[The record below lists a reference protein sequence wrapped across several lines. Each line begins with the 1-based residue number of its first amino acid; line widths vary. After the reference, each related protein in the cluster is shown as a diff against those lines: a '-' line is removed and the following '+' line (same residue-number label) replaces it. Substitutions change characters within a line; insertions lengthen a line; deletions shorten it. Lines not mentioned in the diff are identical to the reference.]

1 MIKRGRRIRETA
13 AIRAMVRENSLT
25 ANDFIYPIFVVE
37 GENIKEEIKSME
49 GNYHWSIDRLH
60 EVIDEVIKYGIR
72 GIILFGIPETKDEC
86 GSSAY
91 DSNGIVQR
99 AIKKVRELSKDL
111 YIITDVC
118 MCQYTVHG
126 HCGILKEHRIDN
138 DSTLEKLGEIALSH
152 AKAGAD
158 MVAPSDMMDGR
169 IGFIRSVLDKNG
181 FTHVAIMSY
190 AAKYAS
196 AFYGPFREAA
206 HSAPQFGD
214 RKSYQMDPANGRE
227 ALREINMD
235 IEEGAD
241 IIMVKPALSYL
252 DIVRKAKDVVDVPI
266 CVYNVSGEY
275 SMIKAA
281 AKAGLMNEKA
291 TALEMLLSMKR
302 AGADIIITYYAL
314 EASKWLK
321 EN

>member
-60 EVIDEVIKYGIR
+60 EVIDEVIKCGIR

-99 AIKKVRELSKDL
+99 AINKVRELSKDL

-196 AFYGPFREAA
+196 AF
-206 HSAPQFGD
+206 
-214 RKSYQMDPANGRE
+214 
-227 ALREINMD
+227 
-235 IEEGAD
+235 
-241 IIMVKPALSYL
+241 
-252 DIVRKAKDVVDVPI
+252 
-266 CVYNVSGEY
+266 
-275 SMIKAA
+275 
-281 AKAGLMNEKA
+281 
-291 TALEMLLSMKR
+291 
-302 AGADIIITYYAL
+302 
-314 EASKWLK
+314 W
-321 EN
+321 